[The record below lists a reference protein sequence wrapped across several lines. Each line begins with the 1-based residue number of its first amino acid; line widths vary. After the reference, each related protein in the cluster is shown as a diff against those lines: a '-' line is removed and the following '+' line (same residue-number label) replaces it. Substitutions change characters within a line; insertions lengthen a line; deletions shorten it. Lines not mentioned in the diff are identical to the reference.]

1 MKRTTNVEN
10 EEKNIKKKDNKLIK
24 FLKKHRKKIL
34 LLLLV
39 CVLIYIIYVVV
50 QLIRKPTDTVYV
62 EMGQIREEEV
72 AVGYIIR
79 DEEVIQGE
87 NYKNGIEQIKTEGEK
102 VAKGEAIFRYYSNNE
117 ENLVEKIKELDEKID
132 IAMEE
137 SENLPTSDTK
147 ALEDQIDSKIYDLY
161 EESDLTEIQNNKEE
175 IISNM
180 SKKSKIAGE
189 ESPAGS
195 YLKKL
200 IDERSEYEN
209 QLTSGEEYIEATKS
223 GIVSYRVDGYEDIL
237 TTDDFGKYT
246 KDFLEELN
254 LKTGQI
260 IPMSSEAGKIVD
272 NYSCYIVCVLDSEY
286 ARDAEVGDSVTIKLP
301 SGKEVE
307 ASIEYKIIEGEEY
320 ILTLKINE
328 GVEELTS
335 YRKISFSIIWWS
347 KSGLKVPNTAISREE
362 KDGNEISYVT
372 RTRIGYEDKII
383 VKVLK
388 KNEKYSIVTNYTS
401 DELQELGYLIS
412 EIRSMPN
419 IAIYDEI
426 LIK

>member
-137 SENLPTSDTK
+137 SGNLPTSDTK

-209 QLTSGEEYIEATKS
+209 QLSSGEEYIEATKS
-223 GIVSYRVDGYEDIL
+223 GIVSYRVDEYEDIL

-347 KSGLKVPNTAISREE
+347 KSGLKVPNTAISTEE

>member
-1 MKRTTNVEN
+1 
-10 EEKNIKKKDNKLIK
+10 
-24 FLKKHRKKIL
+24 
-34 LLLLV
+34 
-39 CVLIYIIYVVV
+39 
-50 QLIRKPTDTVYV
+50 
-62 EMGQIREEEV
+62 
-72 AVGYIIR
+72 
-79 DEEVIQGE
+79 
-87 NYKNGIEQIKTEGEK
+87 
-102 VAKGEAIFRYYSNNE
+102 
-117 ENLVEKIKELDEKID
+117 
-132 IAMEE
+132 
-137 SENLPTSDTK
+137 
-147 ALEDQIDSKIYDLY
+147 
-161 EESDLTEIQNNKEE
+161 
-175 IISNM
+175 
-180 SKKSKIAGE
+180 
-189 ESPAGS
+189 
-195 YLKKL
+195 
-200 IDERSEYEN
+200 
-209 QLTSGEEYIEATKS
+209 
-223 GIVSYRVDGYEDIL
+223 
-237 TTDDFGKYT
+237 
-246 KDFLEELN
+246 
-254 LKTGQI
+254 
-260 IPMSSEAGKIVD
+260 MSSEAGKIVD

-347 KSGLKVPNTAISREE
+347 KSGLKVPNTAISTEE